1 MKNKLIL
8 YLNLG
13 EKYTN
18 HHHHHH
24 IQVEPTNTLKRSTS
38 SMKPQ
43 QIVDIQPTIIVQHQR
58 PSSSIS
64 RPNSAANI
72 LTSSTTTTTTTKDPL
87 NEAYIDRDNIRSQ
100 VLTVDSNNDNN
111 NNNANDSTST
121 LKQYENQKERMNNP
135 QNASTPPPSPSNK
148 ESNRLWKRQRNKYS
162 TKINAAGLVAR
173 KNSKQNRPPARL
185 KNYEEDSDSETTATE
200 TQSREDG
207 KSNIII
213 YLY

>member
-18 HHHHHH
+18 HHHHH

-72 LTSSTTTTTTTKDPL
+72 LTSSTTTTTTKDPL